1 MNLHSSQ
8 ATVRYALG
16 KLPSSLQSKSQRK
29 RQEYLIQTP
38 QSLENCAGKFTLGWK
53 DHILW
58 IKLGANIYLIC
69 LEITVLSK

>member
-1 MNLHSSQ
+1 MNLHSCQ

-16 KLPSSLQSKSQRK
+16 KLLNSLQSKSQRR

-38 QSLENCAGKFTLGWK
+38 QSLENRVGKFILGWK

-58 IKLGANIYLIC
+58 LKLRANRYLIC
-69 LEITVLSK
+69 LEITILPK